1 MKKKEAPS
9 EGGEWTRHRI
19 QKTNLSLISMGRS
32 GDNHCSIDI
41 VNILIIIGQQI
52 SNLGGWLDECLR
64 SIPVLE
70 CIRTARFQIFRISLA
85 PADCRLSHR
94 QDEQT
99 QRLPPNGRIA
109 AGWRWYLHLLLGSQ
123 TARNIYRSLEATGPF
138 SSLI

>member
-94 QDEQT
+94 QDEPFHQMAVSLLDGGGIFT
-99 QRLPPNGRIA
+99 CCSVPKPRETSIA
-109 AGWRWYLHLLLGSQ
+109 HSKPLVLSHR
-123 TARNIYRSLEATGPF
+123 
-138 SSLI
+138 